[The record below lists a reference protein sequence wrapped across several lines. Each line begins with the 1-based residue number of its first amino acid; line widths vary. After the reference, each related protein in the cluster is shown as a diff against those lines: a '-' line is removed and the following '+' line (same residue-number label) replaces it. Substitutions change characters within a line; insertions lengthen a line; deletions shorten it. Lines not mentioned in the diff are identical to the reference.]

1 MYSFESKVRYSE
13 VGEDTR
19 MTLYSVLN
27 YFQDCSV
34 FHSESVG
41 RGTAVQ
47 GELGRAWVLT
57 GWQIEFRRAADLGES
72 IRISTWPHGFRGFI
86 GERNFLMETLDG
98 EILACADSSW
108 AYIDTKTGHPVKE
121 KLDMKPLGRKIR
133 IPEERQ
139 EMGCFTVRQYHLDS
153 NHHVNNAQYIR
164 LSQEYIPAD
173 FQVQRLRAEYK
184 RQAVLGDKIFPLVS
198 KTEDSYVV
206 ALCNEKKESYAVVEF
221 A

>member
-57 GWQIEFRRAADLGES
+57 GWQIEFRRAADLG
-72 IRISTWPHGFRGFI
+72 RVYGFPPGRTVPGIYRG
-86 GERNFLMETLDG
+86 
-98 EILACADSSW
+98 A
-108 AYIDTKTGHPVKE
+108 
-121 KLDMKPLGRKIR
+121 
-133 IPEERQ
+133 
-139 EMGCFTVRQYHLDS
+139 
-153 NHHVNNAQYIR
+153 
-164 LSQEYIPAD
+164 
-173 FQVQRLRAEYK
+173 
-184 RQAVLGDKIFPLVS
+184 
-198 KTEDSYVV
+198 
-206 ALCNEKKESYAVVEF
+206 
-221 A
+221 

>member
-1 MYSFESKVRYSE
+1 
-13 VGEDTR
+13 
-19 MTLYSVLN
+19 
-27 YFQDCSV
+27 
-34 FHSESVG
+34 
-41 RGTAVQ
+41 
-47 GELGRAWVLT
+47 
-57 GWQIEFRRAADLGES
+57 
-72 IRISTWPHGFRGFI
+72 
-86 GERNFLMETLDG
+86 METLDG

-108 AYIDTKTGHPVKE
+108 AYIDTKTGHPVKASEEERAVYPIEE

-206 ALCNEKKESYAVVEF
+206 ALCNEEKEPYAVVEF

>member
-108 AYIDTKTGHPVKE
+108 AYIDTKTGHPVKASE
-121 KLDMKPLGRKIR
+121 
-133 IPEERQ
+133 EERA

>member
-1 MYSFESKVRYSE
+1 MYAFESKVRYSE

-47 GELGRAWVLT
+47 EKLGRAWVLT

-72 IRISTWPHGFRGFI
+72 IRISTWPHGFRGFV
-86 GERNFLMETLDG
+86 
-98 EILACADSSW
+98 LACADSSW
-108 AYIDTKTGHPVKE
+108 AYIDVKTGHPVKASEEERAVYPVEE
-121 KLDMKPLGRKIR
+121 KLDMKPLGRRIR

-139 EMGCFTVRQYHLDS
+139 EMGGFTVRQYHLDS

-184 RQAVLGDKIFPLVS
+184 RQAVLGDRIFPLVS

-206 ALCNEKKESYAVVEF
+206 ALCNEEKEPYAVVEF
-221 A
+221 S

>member
-1 MYSFESKVRYSE
+1 MYAFESKVRYSE

-47 GELGRAWVLT
+47 EELGRAWVLT

-72 IRISTWPHGFRGFI
+72 IRISTWPHGFRGFV

-98 EILACADSSW
+98 EVLACADSSW
-108 AYIDTKTGHPVKE
+108 AYIDVKTGHPVKASEEERAAYPVEE
-121 KLDMKPLGRKIR
+121 KLDMKSLGRRIR

-139 EMGCFTVRQYHLDS
+139 EMG
-153 NHHVNNAQYIR
+153 
-164 LSQEYIPAD
+164 
-173 FQVQRLRAEYK
+173 
-184 RQAVLGDKIFPLVS
+184 
-198 KTEDSYVV
+198 
-206 ALCNEKKESYAVVEF
+206 ALPSASIIWTPIIM
-221 A
+221 

>member
-1 MYSFESKVRYSE
+1 MYAFESKVRYSE

-47 GELGRAWVLT
+47 EELGRAWVLT

-72 IRISTWPHGFRGFI
+72 IRISTWPHGFRGFV

-98 EILACADSSW
+98 EVLACADSSW
-108 AYIDTKTGHPVKE
+108 AYIDVKTGHPVKASEEERAAYPVEE
-121 KLDMKPLGRKIR
+121 KLDMKPLGRRIR

-139 EMGCFTVRQYHLDS
+139 EMGGFTVRQYHLDS

-184 RQAVLGDKIFPLVS
+184 RQHIRWRR
-198 KTEDSYVV
+198 
-206 ALCNEKKESYAVVEF
+206 NWI
-221 A
+221 